1 MIPEPVRAM
10 FSRGKLFFMAT
21 ADGQGVPNV
30 APMLQAWWADE
41 TTLVI
46 GDMLMKA
53 TAANVRATG
62 KVCLSA
68 YDADTDKAYK
78 LVGTAGYETDGPRYD
93 LAQAELIKK
102 TPDKRF
108 KGVVVFTVR
117 AVYDQTRGPNAGAL
131 VAEIL

>member
-1 MIPEPVRAM
+1 MIPEPVKAM
-10 FSRGKLFFMAT
+10 FTGGSLFFLAT
-21 ADGQGVPNV
+21 ADAQGTPNV

-53 TAANVRATG
+53 TRANVQATG

-68 YDADTDKAYK
+68 WDEASDRAYK
-78 LVGTAGYETDGPRYD
+78 LVGDAVYETAGPRYD
-93 LAQAELIKK
+93 VAQAELVK
-102 TPDKRF
+102 TKPDKRF
-108 KGVVVFTVR
+108 KGVVVLTVR

-131 VAEIL
+131 VAEV